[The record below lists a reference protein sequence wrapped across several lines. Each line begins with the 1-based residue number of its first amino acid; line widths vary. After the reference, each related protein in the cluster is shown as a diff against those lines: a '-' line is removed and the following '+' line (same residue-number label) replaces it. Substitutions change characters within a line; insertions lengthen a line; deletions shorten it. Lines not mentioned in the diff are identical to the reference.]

1 MKRDMDLIRRILE
14 YLESQ
19 PRAET
24 VKPPE
29 FPNVSTHEVRDH
41 ARLCRETGYISEYT
55 ETLVDDGPPRTLG
68 GRPRPARLAG
78 PRAAR
83 CDASEAPLRL
93 NRVSSGP
100 CREIRSRPGGFT
112 SAPTPG
118 RGRPSGRL
126 RGSPSPESRIIRPV
140 SDDLVPPWSRTP
152 APTPGRG
159 RPLGR
164 LRGSPPHHSRAC
176 A

>member
-55 ETLVDDGPPRTLG
+55 ETLVDDGPPRTLVSALG
-68 GRPRPARLAG
+68 LLAWQGHERL
-78 PRAAR
+78 
-83 CDASEAPLRL
+83 DAM
-93 NRVSSGP
+93 
-100 CREIRSRPGGFT
+100 
-112 SAPTPG
+112 
-118 RGRPSGRL
+118 RL
-126 RGSPSPESRIIRPV
+126 RRPC
-140 SDDLVPPWSRTP
+140 
-152 APTPGRG
+152 G
-159 RPLGR
+159 
-164 LRGSPPHHSRAC
+164 
-176 A
+176 